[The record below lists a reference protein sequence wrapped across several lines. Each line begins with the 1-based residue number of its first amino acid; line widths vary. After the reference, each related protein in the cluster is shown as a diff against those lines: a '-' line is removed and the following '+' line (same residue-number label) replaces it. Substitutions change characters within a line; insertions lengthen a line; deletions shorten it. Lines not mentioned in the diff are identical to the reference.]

1 MILKN
6 VLSQAAFRPDK
17 MGKADLLR
25 SENLFAGLNC
35 FEPGQE
41 HALHTH
47 AGQDKLYYVLEG
59 QGLVRIGDVE
69 TAIGAGDLVLA
80 RADEPHALRNSG
92 SERLI
97 VMAILA
103 PPPGVK

>member
-47 AGQDKLYYVLEG
+47 AGQDKLYYVLDGAIEASVG
-59 QGLVRIGDVE
+59 EE
-69 TAIGAGDLVLA
+69 TRTQQA
-80 RADEPHALRNSG
+80 
-92 SERLI
+92 
-97 VMAILA
+97 
-103 PPPGVK
+103 